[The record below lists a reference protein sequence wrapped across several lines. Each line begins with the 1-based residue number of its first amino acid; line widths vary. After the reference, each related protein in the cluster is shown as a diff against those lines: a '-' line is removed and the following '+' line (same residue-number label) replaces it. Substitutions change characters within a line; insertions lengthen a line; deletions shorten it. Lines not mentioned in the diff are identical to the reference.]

1 MAKTVSIDVIDKS
14 IPSDNTRNIP
24 IINQPNPCK
33 GYAATTKEVAQ
44 LIKLASY
51 YVYAAGTISVDGKP
65 VCSVVN
71 DGTITA
77 GIGNVIRVP
86 KGTTINYTLKSNG
99 IQTASVSVFNC
110 I

>member
-1 MAKTVSIDVIDKS
+1 MLSTRVFLRTTPETFRSSI
-14 IPSDNTRNIP
+14 NP
-24 IINQPNPCK
+24 IRGK
-33 GYAATTKEVAQ
+33 GYAATAKEVAQ